1 MSIHAVFFA
10 KECDSIL
17 HWMPSF
23 GATFGIWA
31 WNQIP
36 LKFITRRN
44 AMIAETIKTTFKCL
58 VSYSLESTEIRII
71 YIVSILRSVWK
82 FRFGCFV
89 NATAEFRIIFY
100 LNHVRQLILGVNEL
114 DVVIKHEENKNPRK
128 LERLTERS
136 HSCCFS
142 KSSFNYTLEI
152 VQLIRN
158 PWIVRY
164 HSKNS

>member
-1 MSIHAVFFA
+1 
-10 KECDSIL
+10 
-17 HWMPSF
+17 
-23 GATFGIWA
+23 
-31 WNQIP
+31 
-36 LKFITRRN
+36 
-44 AMIAETIKTTFKCL
+44 MIAETNKTTFKCL

-89 NATAEFRIIFY
+89 NATAEFRIIFF

-136 HSCCFS
+136 LSCCFS

-158 PWIVRY
+158 P
-164 HSKNS
+164 